1 MGARTDTARRYGHI
15 YAELRRRGAP
25 IGTNDMWI
33 AAAAM
38 EHGAE
43 LITCDTDFLRVSQI
57 VVQVLSSEA

>member
-1 MGARTDTARRYGHI
+1 
-15 YAELRRRGAP
+15 
-25 IGTNDMWI
+25 MWI